1 MRNSQ
6 PPYLR
11 RPYLNHRQGSSEVI
25 THWLMQYKKI
35 YVYIYFFYV
44 SCTNNS
50 TIISIC
56 FFCELHFFC
65 RLSPF
70 AYFSSLLKVGIQH
83 SGRLYSFPPHPSDSS
98 WSSVTVLYACI
109 YFYRFIFTHDNH
121 PHRAAARVW
130 YEMNDDVSTS
140 FQNPSYVDL
149 YEKEMLV

>member
-1 MRNSQ
+1 
-6 PPYLR
+6 
-11 RPYLNHRQGSSEVI
+11 
-25 THWLMQYKKI
+25 MQYKKI

-83 SGRLYSFPPHPSDSS
+83 SGRLYSFPPPPLRFLMIECH
-98 WSSVTVLYACI
+98 CI
-109 YFYRFIFTHDNH
+109 IRVHIF
-121 PHRAAARVW
+121 
-130 YEMNDDVSTS
+130 
-140 FQNPSYVDL
+140 L
-149 YEKEMLV
+149 